1 MQSQT
6 KTKELGLNTVAM
18 AGRVMGEDT
27 AVLVLN
33 DTGRGPPT
41 TQRVMAAPFAGC
53 REPPTAPGAE
63 KKEGALPGHSAGS
76 DTLARC

>member
-18 AGRVMGEDT
+18 AGWVMGEDT

-33 DTGRGPPT
+33 DTG
-41 TQRVMAAPFAGC
+41 
-53 REPPTAPGAE
+53 
-63 KKEGALPGHSAGS
+63 KEAH
-76 DTLARC
+76 